1 MNLNN
6 IFDKVK
12 DIAGN
17 AGEISKLVDML
28 PENIKSKVNP
38 LIDKFLG
45 GDTSA
50 ADKAKIKGADLILVF
65 THLTGNAVKDKKL
78 WQAAYPAALAKEIN
92 HS

>member
-28 PENIKSKVNP
+28 PENIKSKVKP

-50 ADKAKIKGADLILVF
+50 ADKAKALLNKY
-65 THLTGNAVKDKKL
+65 KDNDTVKKL
-78 WQAAYPAALAKEIN
+78 LAKLP
-92 HS
+92 

>member
-50 ADKAKIKGADLILVF
+50 ADKAKALLNKY
-65 THLTGNAVKDKKL
+65 KDNDTVKKL
-78 WQAAYPAALAKEIN
+78 LAKLP
-92 HS
+92 

>member
-12 DIAGN
+12 DLAGN

-28 PENIKSKVNP
+28 PDNIKSKVKP

-45 GDTSA
+45 GDDGA
-50 ADKAKIKGADLILVF
+50 ADKAVSVLE
-65 THLTGNAVKDKKL
+65 NYKDNDVVKKL
-78 WQAAYPAALAKEIN
+78 LAKLPK
-92 HS
+92 